1 MDSVNQ
7 TILNVN
13 LEEEMKKSYID
24 YAMSVIVG
32 RALPDVR
39 DGLKPVHR
47 RILYSMHELG
57 MTSDKP
63 YRKSARIV
71 GDVLGKYHP
80 HGDTAV
86 YDAMVRM
93 AQDFSIRYPLID
105 GHGNFGSVDGDS
117 PAAMRYTEA
126 RMAKITAEIMADL
139 GKDTVDFMPN
149 FDESLKEPVVLPAR
163 FPNLLVNGSSGIAV
177 GMATNIPPHNMG
189 EVIDGTIAIIDNPE
203 VNLNELISIITGPDF
218 PTGALILGRSGI
230 REAYRTGRGRI
241 LMRARTDIQE
251 MSNNRS
257 RIVVTEIPYQ
267 VNKSKLIKNIA
278 DLVKDKRLEG
288 ISDIRDES
296 DRSGMSIVIELKKD
310 VNPNVVLNYLYKH
323 TQLQDTFGVIMIALH
338 NNEPKI
344 MNIKEILVHYID
356 HQKDVL
362 TRRTRYELDK
372 AEARAHILDGLLMAL
387 DQIDAVISL
396 IRGSRTT
403 PEAKEGLISQFNLSD
418 KQAQAILDMRLQRL
432 TGLEREKIQNEYDEL
447 QNTIQYLND
456 VLQNESMLM
465 GIIKDELIA
474 IKNRYNDDR
483 RTEIIPYEG
492 DIDVADLI
500 DEHDVVVTLTHYG
513 YVKRTPLST
522 YRTQHRGG
530 RGITGLQTREEDFI
544 EDLFVTSTHQRLLFF
559 SSKGKAYELKAY
571 EIPEASRQG
580 KGTAIINLLQLD
592 SGERIEGFIPVKDE
606 QFDMDMYLFMGTR
619 NGLIKKTPLKDF
631 ANIRKGGLIAIT
643 LREEDEMIG
652 AILTDGKQEVIMAS
666 HKGMAIRF
674 HESNVRSMGRTAMGV
689 KSMNLKDGDYV
700 IDMERI
706 IKGAD
711 ILTISE
717 NGFGKRTP
725 EIEYRTQKRGGIG
738 IKTMNIT
745 SKTGELSALKVVTG
759 EEDLIMIN
767 SNGVIIRIDVQS
779 ISKQS
784 RNTQGVTLMRVE
796 DGNHVVSVAKAKKEE
811 EALEDIDMV
820 TEVTSE
826 ETSDGIVLPFSNELS
841 LQDSDDM
848 DMTGDTSLDRLLER
862 TKTEDEEEPLGKN
875 EEDEDF

>member
-1 MDSVNQ
+1 
-7 TILNVN
+7 
-13 LEEEMKKSYID
+13 
-24 YAMSVIVG
+24 
-32 RALPDVR
+32 
-39 DGLKPVHR
+39 
-47 RILYSMHELG
+47 
-57 MTSDKP
+57 
-63 YRKSARIV
+63 
-71 GDVLGKYHP
+71 
-80 HGDTAV
+80 
-86 YDAMVRM
+86 
-93 AQDFSIRYPLID
+93 
-105 GHGNFGSVDGDS
+105 
-117 PAAMRYTEA
+117 MR
-126 RMAKITAEIMADL
+126 
-139 GKDTVDFMPN
+139 G
-149 FDESLKEPVVLPAR
+149 
-163 FPNLLVNGSSGIAV
+163 
-177 GMATNIPPHNMG
+177 
-189 EVIDGTIAIIDNPE
+189 
-203 VNLNELISIITGPDF
+203 
-218 PTGALILGRSGI
+218 
-230 REAYRTGRGRI
+230 
-241 LMRARTDIQE
+241 RTDIQE

-841 LQDSDDM
+841 LQDSEYM

>member
-1 MDSVNQ
+1 
-7 TILNVN
+7 
-13 LEEEMKKSYID
+13 

-126 RMAKITAEIMADL
+126 RMAKITGEIMADL

-189 EVIDGTIAIIDNPE
+189 EIIDGTIAIIDNPE
-203 VNLNELISIITGPDF
+203 VDLDGLIRIITGPDF

-241 LMRARTDIQE
+241 LMRGRTDIQE

-267 VNKSKLIKNIA
+267 VNKSKLIENIA
-278 DLVKDKRLEG
+278 NLVKDKRLEG

-323 TQLQDTFGVIMIALH
+323 TQLQDTFGVIMIALN
-338 NNEPKI
+338 NNEPKV
-344 MNIKEILVHYID
+344 MNIKEILVHYIN

-362 TRRTRYELDK
+362 TRRTRYELEK
-372 AEARAHILDGLLMAL
+372 AEARAHILDGLLIAL
-387 DQIDAVISL
+387 ERIDAVISL

-403 PEAKEGLISQFNLSD
+403 AEAKEGLMTQFNLSD

-447 QNTIQYLND
+447 KKTIQYLNSI
-456 VLQNESMLM
+456 LQNETLLM
-465 GIIKDELIA
+465 DIIKDELLA
-474 IKNRYNDDR
+474 IKNRYNDER
-483 RTEIIPYEG
+483 RTEIISYEG
-492 DIDVADLI
+492 EIDLEDLI

-522 YRTQHRGG
+522 YKTQHRGG

-580 KGTAIINLLQLD
+580 KGTAIINLLQLE
-592 SGERIEGFIPVKDE
+592 SGEKIEGFIPVKDE
-606 QFDMDMYLFMGTR
+606 HFDMDMYLFMGTR

-631 ANIRKGGLIAIT
+631 ANIRKGGLIAIK
-643 LREEDEMIG
+643 LRDEDELIG
-652 AILTDGKQEVIMAS
+652 SILTDGKQEVIMAT
-666 HKGMAIRF
+666 HNGMAIRF

-689 KSMNLKDGDYV
+689 KSM
-700 IDMERI
+700 
-706 IKGAD
+706 
-711 ILTISE
+711 
-717 NGFGKRTP
+717 
-725 EIEYRTQKRGGIG
+725 
-738 IKTMNIT
+738 
-745 SKTGELSALKVVTG
+745 
-759 EEDLIMIN
+759 
-767 SNGVIIRIDVQS
+767 
-779 ISKQS
+779 
-784 RNTQGVTLMRVE
+784 
-796 DGNHVVSVAKAKKEE
+796 
-811 EALEDIDMV
+811 
-820 TEVTSE
+820 
-826 ETSDGIVLPFSNELS
+826 
-841 LQDSDDM
+841 
-848 DMTGDTSLDRLLER
+848 
-862 TKTEDEEEPLGKN
+862 
-875 EEDEDF
+875 